1 MSLCPCV
8 RLSVCSSVCLSL
20 CPCVCLL
27 CSVRVSVSLSVHPCV
42 CLSVRVSVCSA
53 LSVCPSLCLFI
64 RVSVCLSVRV
74 SLCSALLCSAL
85 LCSALLCSAL
95 LCSALSVCLSLCLDC
110 SSQKS
115 VEWRRG
121 TDYPKRPGPGCS
133 KQDWPLTHADGWNL
147 TCCFSLCISSR
158 LSKLQRR
165 KLLYWS
171 RQNFWRY
178 ISKFLSKL
186 LGSFLWMSS

>member
-1 MSLCPCV
+1 
-8 RLSVCSSVCLSL
+8 
-20 CPCVCLL
+20 
-27 CSVRVSVSLSVHPCV
+27 VSVSLSVHPCV

-64 RVSVCLSVRV
+64 RVSVSLSVCLSALLCPCVRLSVCSSVCLSVSLSV
-74 SLCSALLCSAL
+74 CLSALLCSALLCSAL